1 MKNSHW
7 REIVEALGGVCIVAV
22 LLLIAVEL
30 RESNRVAARVA
41 SATQQQVLM
50 DRLGMIQMARASD
63 PEVAKLFA
71 KLTAPK
77 GHLIT
82 ATDTSQIN
90 AVARQYL
97 NIYQS
102 AQIAFENELLTADQ
116 LAVFTDDLENTID
129 SYPGLKD
136 HLVTIFLEFPA
147 YNGDAV
153 FAPLALVAKS
163 GDEPRGPNAN
173 DNN

>member
-102 AQIAFENELLTADQ
+102 AQVAFENDLLSEQQ
-116 LAVFTDDLENTID
+116 LAVFAADLENTIKN
-129 SYPGLKD
+129 YPGLKD
-136 HLVTIFLEFPA
+136 HLIDIFDEFPA
-147 YNGDAV
+147 YKDEAV
-153 FAPLALVAKS
+153 FAPLATLAV
-163 GDEPRGPNAN
+163 GGEITEGPR
-173 DNN
+173 NNYGE